1 MEEETHALKET
12 TRWQKWISLWP
23 KRTSQQTFGWGSVK
37 RWRLDSTSGGCWYV
51 KLRIVQGGTSKHMG
65 VSNIQAF

>member
-1 MEEETHALKET
+1 MEEETQALKET

-37 RWRLDSTSGGCWYV
+37 RWRLDSTSG
-51 KLRIVQGGTSKHMG
+51 LMFVQGGTSKHMG